1 MHRAALIGLLLL
13 AGCSGPMIHGR
24 VDDDIRVRMYGDAR
38 LEQDEGEFEI
48 KCEGDPG
55 DIVMLYFLR
64 KGYYPQIRPV
74 KTPEGK
80 LEEKPG
86 PWKKLPDDEHGVWAG
101 VVCTFGAGGR
111 HVSVFFFE
119 EFLKNH
125 KMPIELDGLP
135 AEIATD
141 ENGVFMM
148 LLLPGSHKLKV
159 PWAPRLFG
167 DTEGAIDVEAA
178 TTTIYDVCKI
188 ATLVD

>member
-1 MHRAALIGLLLL
+1 MQKAALIGLLLIV
-13 AGCSGPMIHGR
+13 GCSGPMIHGR
-24 VDDDIRVRMYGDAR
+24 VDDGITVRMYGDAR

-48 KCEGDPG
+48 KCEGDFG

-86 PWKKLPDDEHGVWAG
+86 PWKKLPD
-101 VVCTFGAGGR
+101 
-111 HVSVFFFE
+111 
-119 EFLKNH
+119 
-125 KMPIELDGLP
+125 
-135 AEIATD
+135 
-141 ENGVFMM
+141 ENGVFM
-148 LLLPGSHKLKV
+148 LVLPPGSHKIVV

-167 DTEGAIDVEAA
+167 DTEGTIDIEAA

-188 ATLVD
+188 TTLVD